1 MAKIEDMVDDIAESL
16 PETRAGGRARYK
28 RILVKASGEALQGA
42 GYGIDPAVLKAV
54 AEDLREVV
62 ELGVQVAVVIGGGN
76 IFRGVS
82 TAAAGMNRA
91 RADDMGMLATVINAL
106 ALQDALEQH
115 GVAARTLSAI
125 HMTKVCDDFAQRRA
139 LELLERGEVILLA
152 AGTGNPYFTTDTAGV
167 LRGLEIGADVVL
179 KATKVDG
186 VYDKDPV
193 LHSDAR
199 RFDSLS
205 FSEVLRRGLRIMDH
219 TAISLCRENA
229 LPIVVFDML
238 TRGNMRRVVC
248 GEPVGTI
255 VGPEEESKDAQ

>member
-1 MAKIEDMVDDIAESL
+1 MTRVDDIAQSL
-16 PETRAGGRARYK
+16 RSSDGGTRYRRV
-28 RILVKASGEALQGA
+28 LVKASGEALQGT
-42 GYGIDPAVLKAV
+42 GQGIDPAVLNAV

-62 ELGVQVAVVIGGGN
+62 QLGVQVGVVIGGGN

-82 TAAAGMNRA
+82 TTAAGMNRA

-106 ALQDALEQH
+106 ALQDALERQ

-125 HMTKVCDDFAQRRA
+125 RMTKICEDFAQRRA
-139 LELLERGEVILLA
+139 LELLERGEVLLLA

-167 LRGLEIGADVVL
+167 LRGLEIGAEAVL

-186 VYDKDPV
+186 VYDKDPMV
-193 LHSDAR
+193 HGDAV
-199 RFDSLS
+199 RFDRLS
-205 FSEVLRRGLRIMDH
+205 FTEVLRRDLRVMDH
-219 TAISLCRENA
+219 TAISLCRENG

-238 TRGNMRRVVC
+238 TRGNIRRVVC

-255 VGPEEESKDAQ
+255 VGPEEESKHAQ